1 MGWEFEPGAVD
12 LQGGSLFEGCQM
24 TRRDL
29 GLSKPCCC
37 HSSWPMSLQRSYNA
51 VAKNTKEDFKK
62 SNKLTRGCSVSLQA
76 RVFFFA

>member
-62 SNKLTRGCSVSLQA
+62 VIN
-76 RVFFFA
+76 